1 MAGRQF
7 NQFSY
12 SLEKYPVSIYATVDG
27 NGVTSAILQQ
37 VSPAGAFSA
46 AGTGG
51 FRGVKS
57 VVRNGVG
64 DWTITLQ
71 DNYQRLLTCQGSC
84 VSKNGSAPVTYNFY
98 VKASNM
104 AAAGGATI
112 NVILYGA
119 AIGTPVEASAT
130 IDRWNFEILVSNTTA
145 M

>member
-1 MAGRQF
+1 MAGRHF

-12 SLEKYPVSIYATVDG
+12 SLEKMPVSINAVVDG

-37 VSPAGAFSA
+37 ISPSGAYSA

-57 VVRNGVG
+57 VTRNGVG
-64 DWTITLQ
+64 DWTIKLQ
-71 DNYQRLLTCQGSC
+71 DNYQRLIACQGQC
-84 VSKNGSAPVTYNFY
+84 TSKTAAAPVTYNFY
-98 VKASNM
+98 VKASDM

-130 IDRWNFEILVSNTTA
+130 VDRWLFEILVSNSTA